1 MFAFIIHVFVS
12 LFAVTNPIG
21 NVPIFLALTE
31 GYEAKERT
39 ALARKA
45 AILSFLILIAFLIF
59 GEFIFRL
66 FDINIHALRVAGGIF
81 IFGIAYNLLNAKQ
94 SHVQSLHHDEHRE
107 SKEKEDISVTPL
119 SIPIISG
126 PGTIATVMSP
136 GSRSLVHFGGMI
148 IGIAAVL
155 LLTFAAFHYSTL
167 ISNKLGQTEM
177 NVITR
182 LMGLILAVVAVG
194 MIGTGL
200 KGMFP
205 VLSGL
210 LEKKQKKLLYSLQL
224 FSIYE
229 GFGTCLKIS
238 SLSKNAIRL
247 SSHSQ

>member
-1 MFAFIIHVFVS
+1 MILYSERSDLMFSSIIHVFVS

-31 GYEAKERT
+31 GYQAEERT
-39 ALARKA
+39 VLARRA
-45 AILSFLILIAFLIF
+45 ATLSFLIMIGFLLFGELIF
-59 GEFIFRL
+59 QV
-66 FDINIHALRVAGGIF
+66 FDINIHAFRVAGGIF

-94 SHVQSLHHDEHRE
+94 SHVQTLHHEEHRE
-107 SKEKEDISVTPL
+107 SREKEDISVTPL

-126 PGTIATVMSP
+126 PGTIATVMSLSA
-136 GSRSLVHFGGMI
+136 GSRSLLHFGEMI

-167 ISNKLGQTEM
+167 ISSKLGRTEM

-200 KGMFP
+200 KGLFP
-205 VLSGL
+205 ILAG
-210 LEKKQKKLLYSLQL
+210 
-224 FSIYE
+224 
-229 GFGTCLKIS
+229 
-238 SLSKNAIRL
+238 
-247 SSHSQ
+247 

>member
-1 MFAFIIHVFVS
+1 MIEYLYERREPMFSFIIHVFVS

-21 NVPIFLALTE
+21 NVPLFLALTE
-31 GYEAKERT
+31 GYQAEERT

-66 FDINIHALRVAGGIF
+66 FAINIHALRIAGGIF

-94 SHVQSLHHDEHRE
+94 SHVQSLHKNEHRE

-126 PGTIATVMSP
+126 PGTIATVMSLSA
-136 GSRSLVHFGGMI
+136 GSRSLIHFGGMI
-148 IGIAAVL
+148 VGIAAV
-155 LLTFAAFHYSTL
+155 LLTFAAFHYST
-167 ISNKLGQTEM
+167 IIAKRLGQTEM

-205 VLSGL
+205 VLAG
-210 LEKKQKKLLYSLQL
+210 
-224 FSIYE
+224 
-229 GFGTCLKIS
+229 
-238 SLSKNAIRL
+238 
-247 SSHSQ
+247 

>member
-1 MFAFIIHVFVS
+1 MFRSFSAHRRLRS
-12 LFAVTNPIG
+12 
-21 NVPIFLALTE
+21 
-31 GYEAKERT
+31 ERT
-39 ALARKA
+39 HR
-45 AILSFLILIAFLIF
+45 I
-59 GEFIFRL
+59 GEKGRGFIVSDPDRVSHIRRVYL
-66 FDINIHALRVAGGIF
+66 QAFDINIHALRIAGGIF

-94 SHVQSLHHDEHRE
+94 SHVQSLHHAEHRE

-126 PGTIATVMSP
+126 PGTIATVMSLSA

-205 VLSGL
+205 VLAG
-210 LEKKQKKLLYSLQL
+210 
-224 FSIYE
+224 
-229 GFGTCLKIS
+229 
-238 SLSKNAIRL
+238 
-247 SSHSQ
+247 

>member
-1 MFAFIIHVFVS
+1 VFAFIIHVFVS

-107 SKEKEDISVTPL
+107 SKEKEDISVAPL

-126 PGTIATVMSP
+126 PGTIATVMSLSA

-205 VLSGL
+205 VLSG
-210 LEKKQKKLLYSLQL
+210 
-224 FSIYE
+224 
-229 GFGTCLKIS
+229 
-238 SLSKNAIRL
+238 
-247 SSHSQ
+247 